1 MFREICFQVFLSE
14 NERKSVIL
22 HFTAKQSMEEQ
33 NRRGFKPQIAVVC
46 RNTLAANGLASLI
59 ESVMPMVGVCVFNSI
74 DEICGSQVSGF
85 FHFFISAGIFVENR
99 DFFMPLCHKTIIVT
113 EGGEHSAVPAC
124 FRTLDATLDSR
135 SLLREFLKM
144 EQMAHGG
151 GRGLPEN
158 IRRNDG
164 GAARA
169 QELTP
174 REVEVLRELVTG
186 HINKE
191 IADRLNIS
199 TTTVITHRRNIME
212 KLHAKSVATLAI
224 YAVMH
229 GIVPPD
235 KI

>member
-1 MFREICFQVFLSE
+1 
-14 NERKSVIL
+14 
-22 HFTAKQSMEEQ
+22 MEEQ
-33 NRRGFKPQIAVVC
+33 NHLGMKPQIAVVC

-59 ESVMPMVGVCVFNSI
+59 ESVMPMAEVCVFNSMG
-74 DEICGSQVSGF
+74 EIREPQVSVF
-85 FHFFISAGIFVENR
+85 FHFFISADILVENR
-99 DFFMPLCHKTIIVT
+99 DFFMPLCHKTIVIT
-113 EGGEHSAVPAC
+113 EGGEHSVIPAC

-151 GRGLPEN
+151 GRRLPEEV
-158 IRRNDG
+158 RRNAG
-164 GAARA
+164 GAVRP

-174 REVEVLRELVTG
+174 REVEVLRELVMG

-191 IADRLNIS
+191 IAARLNIS
-199 TTTVITHRRNIME
+199 LTTVITHRRNIME

-229 GIVPPD
+229 GIVSAD

>member
-1 MFREICFQVFLSE
+1 MPGKICFGVNLPK
-14 NERKSVIL
+14 NGRKSVIL
-22 HFTAKQSMEEQ
+22 HFTAKKAMKEQ
-33 NRRGFKPQIAVVC
+33 NHLGMKPQIAVVS

-59 ESVMPMVGVCVFNSI
+59 DSVMPMAEVCVFNSMG
-74 DEICGSQVSGF
+74 EIREPQVSVF
-85 FHFFISAGIFVENR
+85 FHFFISADILVENR
-99 DFFMPLCHKTIIVT
+99 DFFMPLCHKTIVIT
-113 EGGEHSAVPAC
+113 EGGDHPVIPAC

-151 GRGLPEN
+151 GRRLPEEV
-158 IRRNDG
+158 RRNAG
-164 GAARA
+164 GAAGP

-191 IADRLNIS
+191 IAARLNIS
-199 TTTVITHRRNIME
+199 PTTVITHRRNIME
-212 KLHAKSVATLAI
+212 KLRAKSVATLAI
-224 YAVMH
+224 YAVTH
-229 GIVPPD
+229 GIVSAD